1 MPLWAESRIH
11 GDVYVRF
18 GGRLSET
25 YHRKVAWRRQPS
37 LLSVRTQNELAFFR
51 NIVGMDSVE
60 KKEGYSS
67 WRGTAFLDI

>member
-1 MPLWAESRIH
+1 M
-11 GDVYVRF
+11 YV
-18 GGRLSET
+18 
-25 YHRKVAWRRQPS
+25 
-37 LLSVRTQNELAFFR
+37 LSVRTQNELAFL